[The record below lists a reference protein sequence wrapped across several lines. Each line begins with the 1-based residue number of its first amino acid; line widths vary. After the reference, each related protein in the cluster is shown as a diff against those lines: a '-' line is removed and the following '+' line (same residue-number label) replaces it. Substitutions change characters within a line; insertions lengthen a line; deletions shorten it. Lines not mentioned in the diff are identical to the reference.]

1 MSRGTVYALVNQKG
15 GTGKTQSTEN
25 IGIGLAKEGKR
36 VLLVDL
42 DPQGSL
48 TISMG
53 YPKTDDIPVTVT
65 DIMSGVLQEY
75 QIGRAHV

>member
-25 IGIGLAKEGKR
+25 IGIGLANEGKR

-42 DPQGSL
+42 DP
-48 TISMG
+48 
-53 YPKTDDIPVTVT
+53 
-65 DIMSGVLQEY
+65 
-75 QIGRAHV
+75 